1 MIREP
6 DDLDVLEDELRALFD
21 ETAFEPDQ
29 DELYDAARWAAQVP
43 SEVGHGWAAWFR
55 WVRLPAAT
63 CALLALTLF
72 HVNDMASVS
81 STVDEMQ
88 YVASAQKSGVVASL
102 NQEQWDDLDLLSAG
116 DLGFEL
122 LDLPGADVD
131 PASWHEAYEGIFEEI

>member
-1 MIREP
+1 
-6 DDLDVLEDELRALFD
+6 
-21 ETAFEPDQ
+21 
-29 DELYDAARWAAQVP
+29 
-43 SEVGHGWAAWFR
+43 
-55 WVRLPAAT
+55 
-63 CALLALTLF
+63 
-72 HVNDMASVS
+72 MASVS
-81 STVDEMQ
+81 STVDETQ